1 MDTKINTLCIMVSVY
16 FTAQLIKGIVKR
28 RPYII
33 FVSFMG
39 EIGCL
44 ISLAA
49 IVFDDENSIMTI
61 IGIWGFLVTLRYTL
75 YMIGF
80 DDYRSF
86 YRALEKNKI
95 YLYHWWINWIILILL
110 TLFCIEH
117 IFLLK

>member
-1 MDTKINTLCIMVSVY
+1 MDTKMDIIYGIVFIY
-16 FTAQLIKGIVKR
+16 FTAQLIRGIVKR
-28 RPYII
+28 RPYTVV
-33 FVSFMG
+33 VSL
-39 EIGCL
+39 IGGICCL
-44 ISLAA
+44 ISFVAMS
-49 IVFDDENSIMTI
+49 FDDDTI
-61 IGIWGFLVTLRYTL
+61 ITILGIWEYLVTLRFAF
-75 YMIGF
+75 YMLDF